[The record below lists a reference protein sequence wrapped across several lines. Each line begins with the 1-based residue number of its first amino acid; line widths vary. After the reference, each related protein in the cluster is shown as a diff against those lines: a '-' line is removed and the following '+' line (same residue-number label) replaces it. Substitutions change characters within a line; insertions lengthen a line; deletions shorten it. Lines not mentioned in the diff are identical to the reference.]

1 MAHVHLIG
9 IGGSG
14 LSLRAIVQTANYKL
28 KANGRVVINAIL
40 LETATIAIAELK
52 ALGFKDIDIA
62 HISIAKGKQINSGT
76 MMMARNPITIISA
89 TKP

>member
-1 MAHVHLIG
+1 
-9 IGGSG
+9 
-14 LSLRAIVQTANYKL
+14 
-28 KANGRVVINAIL
+28 
-40 LETATIAIAELK
+40 
-52 ALGFKDIDIA
+52 LGFKDIDIA